1 MSRGLRNGRWGTNSP
16 PIADENGRLTLIRVE
31 RPEEWAM
38 GDKFSPIADN
48 LQKRSF
54 DSN

>member
-1 MSRGLRNGRWGTNSP
+1 MGRREVK
-16 PIADENGRLTLIRVE
+16 DEPRT
-31 RPEEWAM
+31 EEWAM